1 MPMESVIVVI
11 GIVVAFA
18 TFAAVV
24 AWAERQTR
32 QIN

>member
-1 MPMESVIVVI
+1 MPMESVIVLI

-24 AWAERQTR
+24 AWAERQTHR
-32 QIN
+32 IN